1 MDGGLELMLPGE
13 YFKIMKTVQTEVING
28 EKQDFDYPKLKVQ
41 FMENHRT
48 PEFNNFEIP
57 KIGYALQTFA

>member
-28 EKQDFDYPKLKVQ
+28 EKNSFDYPKLKVQ
-41 FMENHRT
+41 FMENHRN
-48 PEFNNFEIP
+48 PDLNN
-57 KIGYALQTFA
+57 